1 MPAKHAKP
9 KIVTNIATGSPW
21 RKKKCLQMPTKDR
34 QKRQAEMAQT
44 WQADI
49 HDKKL
54 QKSPYDKRQ
63 KNIFCTKM
71 FAQKILG
78 VPLLQCFSQVIDL
91 EQRLFH
97 AGLLLFK
104 MAQFHFTHSKKF

>member
-1 MPAKHAKP
+1 MLNQKLSQTSPQGVHGGKN
-9 KIVTNIATGSPW
+9 IVYKYAHQRP
-21 RKKKCLQMPTKDR
+21 P

-49 HDKKL
+49 HEKNHKKL
-54 QKSPYDKRQ
+54 LM
-63 KNIFCTKM
+63 TKGKKIYS
-71 FAQKILG
+71 AQKCSHTKYLACLYCSG
-78 VPLLQCFSQVIDL
+78 FSQLLDL

-104 MAQFHFTHSKKF
+104 MAQFHFTHSEKF

>member
-1 MPAKHAKP
+1 MAEQN
-9 KIVTNIATGSPW
+9 IVYKYAHQRP
-21 RKKKCLQMPTKDR
+21 P

-49 HDKKL
+49 HDKKS
-54 QKSPYDKRQ
+54 QKTSYDKRQ

-71 FAQKILG
+71 FAQKILC
-78 VPLLQCFSQVIDL
+78 VPLLQCFSKLLDL